1 MAAAALF
8 LADLAAVAV
17 AHIQTPIPLVILQ
30 VQVLVDKDLQAVMVL
45 AIPLI

>member
-8 LADLAAVAV
+8 LADLAAAAV
-17 AHIQTPIPLVILQ
+17 AHIQQSIPLVILQ

-45 AIPLI
+45 AIPVI